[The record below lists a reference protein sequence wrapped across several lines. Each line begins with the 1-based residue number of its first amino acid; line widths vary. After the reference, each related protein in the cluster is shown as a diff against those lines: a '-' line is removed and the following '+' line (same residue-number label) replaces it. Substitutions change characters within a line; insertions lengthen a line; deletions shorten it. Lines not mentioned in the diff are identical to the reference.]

1 MGRLGSLAVTAVIL
15 AGIAGAYWYVALRE
29 TPTAQAGLPAG
40 ISGVVV
46 EATKAF
52 RGTSVR
58 KLKAIGTLASNQ
70 SVIIR
75 PEISG
80 RVTELLFENGART
93 ARGDRLLSLD
103 TSVQLAE
110 LADAEATL
118 VLVLAQREYRRA
130 DDLVKR
136 GTVAEAR
143 RDEALAALHS
153 AEARVNLANA
163 KLEKMDLFAPFDG
176 TLGIR
181 EVDVGEFLAA
191 GDSVV
196 NLEQVVPI
204 KATFEVPERF
214 LTDIVLGKEL
224 TLRSDAYAGET
235 FVAHVSAIDPL
246 VNPRTRSLRVEALV
260 GNEDLR
266 LHPGQFVSVTIR
278 VDERRRVIFVPE
290 QAIVPNSDEPFV
302 YRVVDDQA
310 QLVPVET
317 GARIARH
324 VEVRSG
330 LDPGDLIVT
339 AGQQRLADGVPVTVT
354 EPTFVPPSPPDEEI
368 QVLEGT

>member
-46 EATKAF
+46 EATEAF

-110 LADAEATL
+110 LADAEATR
-118 VLVLAQREYRRA
+118 VLAQREYQRA

-163 KLEKMDLFAPFDG
+163 QLEKMDLFAPFDG

-191 GDSVV
+191 GDPVV

-266 LHPGQFVSVTIR
+266 LRPGQFVSVTIR

-310 QLVPVET
+310 HRRRRERLVP
-317 GARIARH
+317 
-324 VEVRSG
+324 
-330 LDPGDLIVT
+330 PGDELDLH
-339 AGQQRLADGVPVTVT
+339 R
-354 EPTFVPPSPPDEEI
+354 S
-368 QVLEGT
+368 